1 MVGITSCGVY
11 LPRYR
16 MDRAVLYEAI
26 ASWLNPAAL
35 LPGERTVA
43 NWDEDSLTMG
53 VEAARDCLGEERK
66 SISSVYFATTTPP
79 FAERMNASILA
90 TALDLEEGV
99 RTVDVTGSPSSG
111 MRALLMAFEEAEK
124 GKRVLVVASDCRMGR
139 PGSVQEAM
147 YGDAA
152 VALLVGEE
160 RVAKLEGSY
169 SLSHD
174 FPDYWRV
181 EGEEFTR
188 SWEDR
193 WIREEGYL
201 KFIRSSIEGL
211 LREKGLTPKDIS
223 KVAFPALFPRDHPR
237 LAREM
242 GFSEQQL
249 QPSLFEQVG
258 NTGASYPLLLLV
270 AALEGR
276 ERGEKVVVAGYGAGS
291 DSLLLTVTDGMGE
304 RKVERALGRRKELR
318 SYEKYLA
325 WRESMPVEKGMRG
338 EEIAPTSL
346 SLAWRERRAILAL
359 VGSRCRACGTP
370 QYPPQRICVA
380 CGGMDMEPYR
390 FSERRGRVF
399 SYTEDMLA
407 FSVDRPAIYG
417 IVDFEGGGRFW
428 FDFTDCE
435 AGELKVGAPVRMSF
449 RRKYRDPVRGV
460 IGYFWKA
467 VPEVEDGGNKG

>member
-1 MVGITSCGVY
+1 MVGISSCGVY

-16 MDRAVLYEAI
+16 MDRAVMYEAV

-53 VEAARDCLGEERK
+53 VEAARDCLGGEREG
-66 SISSVYFATTTPP
+66 IRAVYFATTTPP
-79 FAERMNASILA
+79 HSERMNAGILA

-99 RTVDVTGSPSSG
+99 RTVDFTGSPAAG
-111 MRALLMAFEEAEK
+111 TRALLSAFREAE
-124 GKRVLVVASDCRMGR
+124 GGGRVLVVASDCRMGR
-139 PGSVQEAM
+139 AGSTQEAM

-152 VALLVGEE
+152 AALLVGEE
-160 RVAKLEGSY
+160 GVARLEGFHT
-169 SLSHD
+169 LSFD
-174 FPDYWRV
+174 FPDHWRLG
-181 EGEEFTR
+181 GETFTR

-193 WIREEGYL
+193 WVREEGYFRFL
-201 KFIRSSIEGL
+201 RLSVEGL
-211 LREKGLTPKDIS
+211 LRNHGLSPQQVS
-223 KVAFPALFPRDHPR
+223 RLAFPALFPRDHPR

-242 GFSEQQL
+242 GFSEGQL

-270 AALEGR
+270 AALEGAR
-276 ERGEKVVVAGYGAGS
+276 EGEKVVMAGYGAGS
-291 DSLLLTVTDGMGE
+291 DSFLFTVTGGLKE
-304 RKVERALGRRKELR
+304 KKVERALARRKELR
-318 SYEKYLA
+318 SYEKYLT
-325 WRESMPVEKGMRG
+325 WREMVPAEKGMRG
-338 EEIAPTSL
+338 EEVAPTSL
-346 SLAWRERRAILAL
+346 SLAWRERRAILGL

-370 QYPPQRICVA
+370 QYPPQRVCVS
-380 CGGMDMEPYR
+380 CGGMDLEPYR

-435 AGELKVGAPVRMSF
+435 QGELKVGAPVRMSF
-449 RRKYRDPVRGV
+449 RRKYVDRLRG
-460 IGYFWKA
+460 IAGYFWKA
-467 VPEVEDGGNKG
+467 VPEGKDGDQG

>member
-1 MVGITSCGVY
+1 MVGIASCGVY

-16 MDRAVLYEAI
+16 MDRAVLYEAV

-53 VEAARDCLGEERK
+53 VEAARDCLGGDREGIEA
-66 SISSVYFATTTPP
+66 VYFATTTPP
-79 FAERMNASILA
+79 YGERMNAGILA
-90 TALDLEEGV
+90 TALDLEGV
-99 RTVDVTGSPSSG
+99 RTVDFTGSPG
-111 MRALLMAFEEAEK
+111 AGTRALLSAFREAEG

-139 PGSVQEAM
+139 AGSAQEAM

-152 VALLVGEE
+152 AALLLGEE
-160 RVAKLEGSY
+160 RVARLEGFR
-169 SLSHD
+169 SLSSD
-174 FPDYWRV
+174 FPDYWRL
-181 EGEEFTR
+181 EGETFVR

-193 WIREEGYL
+193 WIREEGYFRFL
-201 KFIRSSIEGL
+201 RLSVGEL
-211 LREKGLTPKDIS
+211 LRVHGLSPQQVS
-223 KVAFPALFPRDHPR
+223 RVVFPALFPRDHPR

-242 GFSEQQL
+242 GFSEGQL

-270 AALEGR
+270 AALEGAGEG
-276 ERGEKVVVAGYGAGS
+276 ERVVMAGYGAGS
-291 DSLLLTVTDGMGE
+291 DSFLFTVTGGLKE
-304 RKVERALGRRKELR
+304 KKVERALARRRELR

-325 WRESMPVEKGMRG
+325 WRGMVPVEKGMRG
-338 EEIAPTSL
+338 EEMAPTSL
-346 SLAWRERRAILAL
+346 SLAWRERRAILGL

-370 QYPPQRICVA
+370 QYPPQRVCVS
-380 CGGMDMEPYR
+380 CGGTDLEPYR

-407 FSVDRPAIYG
+407 FSVDRPALYG

-435 AGELKVGAPVRMSF
+435 RGELRVGAPVRMSF
-449 RRKYRDPVRGV
+449 RRKYVDPLRG
-460 IGYFWKA
+460 ISGYFWKA
-467 VPEVEDGGNKG
+467 VPEGKDGDQG